1 MPEATPPGVPDPA
14 LSPNPAELLRSR
26 SYIVLLVFGAVI
38 GIPVAVVAYY
48 FLKLVSECQQWVF
61 VTLPID
67 LGFDSTPTWWPLPVL
82 VIAGVIVAAV
92 IQYLPGTGGHS
103 PADGFKSDGAPAAN
117 ELAGIIIA
125 AFATLGLG
133 AVLGPEAP
141 LIAIGGGMAVL
152 ILHLVKKDAPAQA
165 VVVIG
170 AAGSFAA
177 ISTLLGSPLL
187 GAFLLMEVV
196 GLGGPLL
203 GVVLMPG
210 LLAAGIGALIFVGL
224 DNITGYGTMSLAV
237 PNIPAFTD
245 VTGAQ
250 FLWAIAIGLMGAV
263 LGTGIK
269 RAAQYLEPIIARRRL
284 FLTPLMGVVVALA
297 AIVFEQTTTHGAEQV
312 LFSGETT
319 LAPLI
324 QNAGTWTVGALM
336 MLVVCKGVAYSA
348 SLSSFRGGPTFPGM
362 FIGAAGG
369 MALSHFAG
377 LPMIAG
383 VAMGIGA
390 MTVTMLGM
398 PLTSVL
404 LTSAFLA
411 ADGVTLMPLI
421 IVAVVVAYVASAR
434 LTPLIEPATPAPAGA
449 T

>member
-1 MPEATPPGVPDPA
+1 MPESTPPGVPDPA

-117 ELAGIIIA
+117 ELVGIFIA